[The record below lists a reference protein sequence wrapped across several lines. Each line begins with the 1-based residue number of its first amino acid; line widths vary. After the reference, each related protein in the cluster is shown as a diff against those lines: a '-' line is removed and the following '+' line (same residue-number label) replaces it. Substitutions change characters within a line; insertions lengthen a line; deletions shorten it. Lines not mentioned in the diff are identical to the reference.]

1 MVTEEFYSVPP
12 TPPTP
17 AASEAFSVYIEGM
30 KRISLVALTVVVLLG
45 IAASVHWRP
54 DRALE
59 VASGLMARNL

>member
-1 MVTEEFYSVPP
+1 
-12 TPPTP
+12 
-17 AASEAFSVYIEGM
+17 M